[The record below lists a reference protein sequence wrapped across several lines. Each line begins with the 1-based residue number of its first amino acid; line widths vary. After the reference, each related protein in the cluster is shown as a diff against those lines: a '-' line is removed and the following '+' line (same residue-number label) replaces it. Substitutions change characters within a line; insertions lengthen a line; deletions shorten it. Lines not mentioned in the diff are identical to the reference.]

1 MYKNT
6 DTIQGDRVFLLHKY
20 HIYKGMYSIN
30 DEVLAK
36 YLDEIK
42 CI

>member
-6 DTIQGDRVFLLHKY
+6 DTIQGDRVFLLY
-20 HIYKGMYSIN
+20 TYQIYKGMYSIN
-30 DEVLAK
+30 DEVRSK